1 MSPVVQKERTGCGI
15 ASCAALAGISY
26 DAAKGVANSI
36 GIYADDKALFSDT
49 AYVRK
54 LLEYLG
60 IKTSLEEKAF
70 TSWNAL
76 PDTALL
82 AIKWREKE
90 EKAFWHWT
98 CFVRRN
104 GEAAVW
110 DSGMRLKSPVRTDF
124 WRMQPK
130 WYIAVL

>member
-1 MSPVVQKERTGCGI
+1 MNPVVQKEKTGCGI
-15 ASCAALAGISY
+15 ASSAALAGISY
-26 DAAKGVANSI
+26 DAAKDVANSI
-36 GIYADDKALFSDT
+36 GIYAEDTALFSDT
-49 AYVRK
+49 DYVRK
-54 LLEYLG
+54 LLKHLG
-60 IKTSLEEKAF
+60 INTSPEEKAF
-70 TSWNAL
+70 TSWDAL
-76 PDTALL
+76 PDKALL

-90 EKAFWHWT
+90 GKAFWHWT
-98 CFVRRN
+98 CFVRQN